1 MEEEYRGWRVVEGPG
16 TEDTD
21 ESEIPPE
28 EDLGVEKDQI
38 EGEPGPLG
46 PAPGEIPEHDGPL
59 PIVGTDGLW
68 PAKEE

>member
-1 MEEEYRGWRVVEGPG
+1 MEEDRGWRVVEGPG
-16 TEDTD
+16 TQDVD

-28 EDLGVEKDQI
+28 EELRDEY

-68 PAKEE
+68 PAEGETER